1 MNLSSLHWKADSFL
15 FEEDNFIYFFYLWL
29 HWDSSCGEQG
39 LLSSCGTRV
48 SHCSG
53 LSLRSVGSRACGL
66 SHYSSWALVHRLNHC
81 CTRMGLV
88 ASLHVGS
95 GMQILNHCIARE
107 FSIATYSYCSLH
119 SSFGSSPPPLS
130 RPSQSV
136 SLEAVTSLGLSQ
148 EVCGDVTRCISTLS
162 HLSLPSPSLLF
173 PVSTDCRKSHI
184 WESGGPCLNPRCLG
198 SGSAGL
204 SPDL

>member
-1 MNLSSLHWKADSFL
+1 MKKIIL
-15 FEEDNFIYFFYLWL
+15 FIFYLWL

-39 LLSSCGTRV
+39 LLSSCGARV

-66 SHYSSWALVHRLNHC
+66 SHYSSWALVHRLNRC

-95 GMQILNHCIARE
+95 GMWILNHCITRE
-107 FSIATYSYCSLH
+107 FSIATYSYCSLY

-130 RPSQSV
+130 RPFTVYLFGS
-136 SLEAVTSLGLSQ
+136 
-148 EVCGDVTRCISTLS
+148 R
-162 HLSLPSPSLLF
+162 HLSGA
-173 PVSTDCRKSHI
+173 V
-184 WESGGPCLNPRCLG
+184 
-198 SGSAGL
+198 SGSL
-204 SPDL
+204 W